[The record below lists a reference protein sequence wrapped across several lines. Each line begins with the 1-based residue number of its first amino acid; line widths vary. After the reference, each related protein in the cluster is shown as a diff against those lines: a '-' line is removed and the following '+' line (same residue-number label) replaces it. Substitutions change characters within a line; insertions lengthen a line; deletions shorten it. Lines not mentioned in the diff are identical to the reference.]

1 MLVMMVAAADANKT
15 PSILPEQSNDLAD
28 FHASRMHRYVA
39 FSVVESLR
47 TVPYFRFARRE
58 RTQPAGRDASFG
70 DGTSTASRRSD
81 IANG

>member
-1 MLVMMVAAADANKT
+1 MLVMMMAAADANKT
-15 PSILPEQSNDLAD
+15 PTVLPEQSNDLAD

-39 FSVVESLR
+39 FSVVESSQ
-47 TVPYFRFARRE
+47 TVPYFRFASRE

-70 DGTSTASRRSD
+70 EGTSTASRRSD